1 MHSFRTVSDIRIEPG
16 GTARLDAHVAGLPR
30 NKRIAIVTDKGVRSL
45 GLLDAG
51 LAALKDAGYQVMVF
65 DEVVADP
72 PEDVVISGAEAVQQ
86 FGAGLVIGFG
96 GGSPMDTAKIIAFL
110 ADNETTLPEIYGVDV
125 AQGPRLPLLLIPTT
139 SGTGSEVTNV
149 AVITTGKGSK
159 NAVVSDPLYADRVLL
174 DADLTLGLP
183 GHITAA
189 TGIDAMVHAIEAYTS
204 IHRKNPISDA
214 LGLSALRK
222 LTHAISRA
230 VNTPDDIEAREDML
244 IGAMLAGQAFSNA
257 PVGAVH
263 GLAYPLGG
271 FFHVPHGLSNSLVMV
286 EVMKFNAQEERAKRW
301 YGEIARDLGVGD
313 SPSAL
318 IDEILRLQ
326 DETHVQRRLR
336 DVNINADAIPMM
348 ADDAILKD
356 RVLRNNPRSMTRADI
371 VKIYEIIA

>member
-336 DVNINADAIPMM
+336 DVNINVEAIPMM

-371 VKIYEIIA
+371 VKIYETIA

>member
-51 LAALKDAGYQVMVF
+51 LAALQDAGYQVMVF

-110 ADNETTLPEIYGVDV
+110 ADNETTLPKIYGVDV

-222 LTHAISRA
+222 LTHAIGRA

-301 YGEIARDLGVGD
+301 YSEIARDLGVGN

-326 DETHVQRRLR
+326 DETRVQRRLR

-371 VKIYEIIA
+371 VKIYETIA